1 MADHESLV
9 EVLKVCQYDNSLVRG
24 LHEVCKSLEC
34 KDAPVLCI
42 LADDCSE
49 DKYKKFVE
57 ALCKEKK
64 VPLYRVPTRAQLGEW
79 VGLCKFDQ
87 TGKARN
93 IIGCSSA
100 VIKKYPGGDEGEL
113 KHHIDMIKQKINL

>member
-1 MADHESLV
+1 
-9 EVLKVCQYDNSLVRG
+9 VRG

-34 KDAPVLCI
+34 KESPALCI

-57 ALCKEKK
+57 ALCKEKS
-64 VPLYRVPTRAQLGEW
+64 VPLYRIPSRAQLGEW

-100 VIKKYPGGDEGEL
+100 VIKKFQEDKMEIWTITL
-113 KHHIDMIKQKINL
+113 IKSNRNLTSDN